1 MKHRPFPLLLV
12 MVAIVAISQSILVH
26 ASGEDEPFP
35 HIRPTDGRLRT
46 LLNDAARSSPTVRA
60 LIERISVSDV
70 VVYLA
75 CERDPAVRAP
85 ARLNFVVAAGGVRYV
100 LVRMKLRQPRY
111 AAIALLAHELQHAA
125 EIADR
130 KTIVDEESLGHEY
143 ERMGGRRGYAGR
155 SITFDTKSAVEIGD
169 LVLEELSVNAE

>member
-12 MVAIVAISQSILVH
+12 LVAIVAISQSILH

-46 LLNDAARSSPTVRA
+46 LLNDAAQSSATVRA

-75 CERDPAVRAP
+75 CERDPAVRSP
-85 ARLNFVVAAGGVRYV
+85 ARLNFVAAAGGVRYV

-111 AAIALLAHELQHAA
+111 AGIALLAHELQHAA

-130 KTIVDEESLGHEY
+130 KTIVDEESLGREY
-143 ERMGGRRGYAGR
+143 ERMGGRRGYSGR
-155 SITFDTKSAVEIGD
+155 SITFDTKSAVDIGD
-169 LVLEELSVNAE
+169 RVLDELSANAD